1 MVFMCEVISI
11 MELKMKYGYL
21 EIRKCV
27 CDDSFQVNKYVPVNK
42 KNKIRK
48 AMIKGYMKLLSNQK

>member
-1 MVFMCEVISI
+1 
-11 MELKMKYGYL
+11 MELKMKHGYL